1 MRSIKIMSR
10 LAKKPISI
18 PQGATVHFEN
28 GVLGVKGPKG
38 ELKRVIPRDISLSI
52 SASEILVAVAN
63 ASRRAAVLSGTFA
76 SHVRNMLEGVTKGF
90 EKKLEIEGIGFRV
103 EMKGA
108 SLVLNVGF
116 SHPVVVEPRPGITL
130 KTEKN
135 VIIVSGS
142 DKELVGDE
150 AARIR
155 RVKKPEPYKGT
166 GIRYAGEIIR
176 RKAGKKVAAAG
187 AA

>member
-1 MRSIKIMSR
+1 MSR

-18 PQGATVHFEN
+18 PPVVTVHYEN
-28 GVLGVKGPKG
+28 GVFGVKGPKG

-52 SASEILVAVAN
+52 TATEIMVAVAN
-63 ASRRAAVLSGTFA
+63 ASRQAAVLSGTFA
-76 SHVRNMLEGVTKGF
+76 SHIRNMLEGVTKGF
-90 EKKLEIEGIGFRV
+90 EKKLEIEGIGFRAEV
-103 EMKGA
+103 KGT

-116 SHPVVVEPRPGITL
+116 SHPVIIEPRAGITFKAD
-130 KTEKN
+130 KTG
-135 VIIVSGS
+135 ITVSGS

-150 AARIR
+150 AARVR
-155 RVKKPEPYKGT
+155 RVKEPEPYKGT
-166 GIRYAGEIIR
+166 GIRYAGEVIR